1 MQQEVAAVEQE
12 LTQAARDLQAV
23 SDLRAETELL
33 LQSRE
38 KTLVALQRELH
49 DAQTKLE
56 MVQKSGALFVAWCAA
71 MHCVLFFF
79 FWLHASIAAGV
90 HTHTHT

>member
-71 MHCVLFFF
+71 MHCVC